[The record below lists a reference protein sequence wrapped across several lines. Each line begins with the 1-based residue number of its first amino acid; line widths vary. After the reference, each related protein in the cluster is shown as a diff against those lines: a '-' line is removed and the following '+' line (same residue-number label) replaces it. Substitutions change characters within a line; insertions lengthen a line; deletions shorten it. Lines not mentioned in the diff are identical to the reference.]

1 MSLSQSMKSPM
12 SVNEVE
18 AISAGSFVLCI
29 SASRGSRRAPMARK
43 RIYNVNR
50 AACPSHIRAL
60 QFSEETQQNT
70 LSLLPMTILPCMLGI
85 VPPRNQAAV
94 ANNTERK

>member
-1 MSLSQSMKSPM
+1 M
-12 SVNEVE
+12 E

-50 AACPSHIRAL
+50 AACPSHIRDL
-60 QFSEETQQNT
+60 QFSEETQQKT
-70 LSLLPMTILPCMLGI
+70 LSLSPMTILPCMPGNRSPQI
-85 VPPRNQAAV
+85 PSSSGKQYG
-94 ANNTERK
+94 T